1 MLRMNSL
8 RALALT
14 AVLTL
19 STATAALAG
28 EGGGYAQP
36 ARPAN
41 ESVQGEGGGYAVP
54 ADRGDIQYGEF
65 WA

>member
-1 MLRMNSL
+1 MSSL
-8 RALALT
+8 RALALA

-19 STATAALAG
+19 STGTVALAG

-41 ESVQGEGGGYAVP
+41 ESIQDGEGGGYALP
-54 ADRGDIQYGEF
+54 AEPSDIRYGEF

>member
-1 MLRMNSL
+1 MNSL
-8 RALALT
+8 RALALA

-19 STATAALAG
+19 STGTAVLAG

-41 ESVQGEGGGYAVP
+41 EAIQDGEGGGYAMP
-54 ADRGDIQYGEF
+54 TEPGDIRYGEF

>member
-1 MLRMNSL
+1 MKTL
-8 RALALT
+8 RALALA

-19 STATAALAG
+19 STGTAVLAG

-36 ARPAN
+36 ARPAD
-41 ESVQGEGGGYAVP
+41 EAIQGEGGGYSVP
-54 ADRGDIQYGEF
+54 SEPSDIQYGEF

>member
-1 MLRMNSL
+1 MRTL
-8 RALALT
+8 RALALAT
-14 AVLTL
+14 MLTL
-19 STATAALAG
+19 STGTAVLAG

-41 ESVQGEGGGYAVP
+41 ESIQGEGGGYSVP
-54 ADRGDIQYGEF
+54 AEPSDIRHGEF